1 MVRLIVLIIIC
12 LLGGCKNPFKNDTLT
27 LPQESFVGH
36 ELKIDG
42 IYINLNS
49 KGDRV
54 QSSFFL
60 YQNGVVL
67 LGILLV

>member
-27 LPQESFVGH
+27 LPQESYVGH

-42 IYINLNS
+42 IYISLNS

-54 QSSFFL
+54 
-60 YQNGVVL
+60 
-67 LGILLV
+67 